1 VLKIL
6 LAPLAG
12 KNRLPYLAPKRFGG
26 GQPPAAAPIPT
37 QSFPVYFEEELM
49 KFRPL
54 HDRVVVKRIDAE
66 ERSAGGIII
75 PDTAKEKPSQGEIIA
90 VGPGGRDEN
99 GKLIPIDVQ
108 AGDRVLFG
116 KWSGTEV
123 KIDGQELLIMK
134 ESDIMGVLTD
144 IPAAK
149 KKAA

>member
-1 VLKIL
+1 MAK
-6 LAPLAG
+6 
-12 KNRLPYLAPKRFGG
+12 
-26 GQPPAAAPIPT
+26 T
-37 QSFPVYFEEELM
+37 

-54 HDRVVVKRIDAE
+54 HDRLVVRRITALE
-66 ERSAGGIII
+66 KTKGGIII
-75 PDTAKEKPSQGEIIA
+75 PDSAQEKPSEGEVIA

-99 GKLIPIDVQ
+99 GKLIPIDIK

-123 KIDGQELLIMK
+123 KLDGEELLIMK

-144 IPAAK
+144 IPATK